1 MAEKKLEDDL
11 DQEQDEDQESGETV
25 ELEDDDVSVEDTE
38 DGGAVIRL
46 ENANDLKDKKEH
58 FANIVEEVDQAA
70 LRVAVSDLM
79 DKIEKDKEARQKRDK
94 LYEEG
99 LRRTGLGDDAP
110 GGAQFNGANKVVH
123 PMLVEACVDFSAR
136 MMKEVFPPTGPV
148 KTKIVGKVEKEK
160 QDKARKK
167 ADFMNWQVTEQ
178 MPEFRGELEQ
188 LSTQLPLGGAQY
200 LKMMWNPQY
209 RRPASEFIPIDDVYL
224 PFAATNFYTAERKTH
239 VQYVTSMEYN
249 RRVEAGMYIDV
260 DVGMPGDPE
269 FSQASKANDKIEG
282 RHDTAYNDDGL
293 RTIFEVYTYLEFDDG
308 MAPYIIS
315 IDKSS
320 GKALSLYRNW
330 DSGDDM
336 KRELDW
342 IVEFPFIPWRGAYPI
357 GLTHMIGGLSG
368 AATGAMRALL
378 DSAHIQ
384 NVPTMLKLKGGPNG
398 QTINVQPTEVV
409 EIEGGAMVDDVRKI
423 AMPLPFNPPSSV
435 LFQLLG
441 FLIDAGKG
449 VVQTSFE
456 KLSDQNPNQPVGTTL
471 ALIEQGMVVFSSI
484 HSRIHSAMERTFKIL
499 HRINSAYLTEEDIK
513 AQAGDF
519 EIDPSDFDG
528 PMDIIPVSDPAI
540 FSETQRFAQ
549 IQAIMQRAQA
559 MPQMYDLRKV
569 EEMFLR
575 VMKVPDDILVELP
588 GKEDVDPVSENVS
601 ATMGQPIYVVPKQD
615 HMAHIKAHLAFLQS
629 PLFGK
634 NPIITRTFL
643 YPMAMHL
650 RDHLLNYY
658 LAQAHEAVIT
668 ATNKNIILPEGQ
680 QEIGI
685 VLQVQQLIE
694 QQMQGFEQMLAQIGQ
709 EAQQY
714 APQPPMPPDNTM
726 QVAQINAQ
734 TQQQIAQ
741 QRVQADMQKAQQS
754 MQLAQAKMQ
763 QEGQYKQLALQQNTQ
778 LEQARMQLENAKM
791 QFEMAKLQAAQQ
803 GQQVDAQ
810 MSMQQNAQK
819 LQAQQQL
826 EQFRQMQENQRTEA
840 TNQARAAMNAADNE
854 TAMRLAAAEIMSGE
868 KVALSTGTG
877 INPGTR

>member
-1 MAEKKLEDDL
+1 MKGDFLENEQNEE
-11 DQEQDEDQESGETV
+11 QETGETV
-25 ELEDDDVSVEDTE
+25 ELEDEDVSVEDTE

-46 ENANDLKDKKEH
+46 ENAHDLEEKKEH
-58 FANIVEEVDQAA
+58 FANIIDEVDQSELRAA
-70 LRVAVSDLM
+70 VNELL
-79 DKIEKDKEARQKRDK
+79 DKIEKDKEAREKRDK

-99 LRRTGLGDDAP
+99 LRRTGLADDAP
-110 GGAQFNGANKVVH
+110 GGAQFTGANKVVH

-136 MMKEVFPPTGPV
+136 MMKEVFPPSGPV
-148 KTKIVGKVEKEK
+148 KSKIVGKIEKAK
-160 QDKARKK
+160 QDKAQKK

-209 RRPASEFIPIDDVYL
+209 RRPSSEFIPIDDVYL

-249 RRVEAGMYIDV
+249 RRVKAGMYIDV
-260 DVGMPGDPE
+260 DVGGPGDIE
-269 FSQASKANDKIEG
+269 FSKAGVANDKIEG
-282 RHDTAYNDDGL
+282 RKDTSYNEDGL
-293 RTIFEVYTYLEFDDG
+293 RTIFEVYTNLEFDEG

-315 IDKSS
+315 IDKAS

-330 DSGDDM
+330 EKGDDM

-342 IVEFPFIPWRGAYPI
+342 IVEFPFVPWRGAYPI

-368 AATGAMRALL
+368 AATGALRALL

-384 NVPTMLKLKGGPNG
+384 NIPTMLKLKGGPNG
-398 QTINVQPTEVV
+398 QTINVQPTEVI

-423 AMPLPFNPPSSV
+423 AMPLPFNQPSAV

-441 FLIDAGKG
+441 FLVDAGKG

-456 KLSDQNPNQPVGTTL
+456 KLSDQNPNQPVGTTM

-484 HSRIHSAMERTFKIL
+484 HSRIHSAMERSFKIL
-499 HRINSAYLTEEDIK
+499 HRINSAYLTEEDIR

-519 EIDPSDFDG
+519 EVDPSDFDG

-559 MPQMYDLRKV
+559 MPQMYDMRKV

-575 VMKVPDDILVELP
+575 VMKVPDDILVEVP

-601 ATMGQPIYVVPKQD
+601 ATMGQPIFVVPKQD

-629 PLFGK
+629 PMFGK

-643 YPMAMHL
+643 FPMAMHL

-658 LAQAHEAVIT
+658 LTQAHEAVIS
-668 ATNKNIILPEGQ
+668 ATNKNIIMPDGQ

-685 VLQVQQLIE
+685 VLQVQKLIE
-694 QQMQGFEQMLAQIGQ
+694 QQLQGFEQMLAQIGQ

-726 QVAQINAQ
+726 QVAQLNAQ
-734 TQQQIAQ
+734 TQQQLAQ
-741 QRVQADMQKAQQS
+741 QRMQSDQMKMQQQ

-763 QEGQYKQLALQQNTQ
+763 QDGQIKQLQLQNDTQ
-778 LEQARMQLENAKM
+778 LAQAQMQFEQAKM
-791 QFEMAKLQAAQQ
+791 QLEMAKLQAAKQDQQ
-803 GQQVDAQ
+803 IDAQ
-810 MSMQQNAQK
+810 VSMAQQAQQI
-819 LQAQQQL
+819 QAQQQL
-826 EQFRQMQENQRTEA
+826 EQFRQMQENQRTA
-840 TNQARAAMNAADNE
+840 QTNQIRSEMNTADNE
-854 TAMRLAAAEIMSGE
+854 TAMRLAAAEIMAGE
-868 KVALSTGTG
+868 KVAVSTGTG